1 MVGVLTML
9 SVVVVSQMCACV
21 ETHHTV
27 HFTRTQCVSQEGQG
41 NQVMGRA
48 VSQARLPPDQGD
60 ESACLPMGG
69 GCVPSHLTAPQTTPF
84 SPWTTDGSFCLLQP
98 NSNNFSPEKVL

>member
-41 NQVMGRA
+41 NQVEVRQAWKSGTKQNKVYGWDERA
-48 VSQARLPPDQGD
+48 ERRDWKGLPWDHLLSCIL
-60 ESACLPMGG
+60 EKYVISLLYA
-69 GCVPSHLTAPQTTPF
+69 PSLIPLII
-84 SPWTTDGSFCLLQP
+84 C
-98 NSNNFSPEKVL
+98 N